1 MKRKVNPTRQE
12 LFRLRA
18 RLDLAVRGHKLLKDK
33 LEALVKEVLK
43 VVAHYAKLV
52 KQVESELPRV
62 VTQFALAS
70 ASSPGDA
77 VKGAV
82 FAEATPADVTY
93 ERTWYMGVRLPKITP
108 PEEPPAFTYSYVQT
122 GPDLDAAVR
131 AGRDFLPIL
140 VELAQTQ
147 ESLRLLADE
156 LERTR
161 RRTNALE
168 YVMIPELTEAKKS
181 VQQKL
186 AELERSDT
194 SRLMKIKEMLE
205 AESAPTG

>member
-1 MKRKVNPTRQE
+1 MKRKINPTRQE

-43 VVAHYAKLV
+43 AVARYAKLV
-52 KQVESELPRV
+52 KQVETGLPHV

-70 ASSPGDA
+70 ASSPGDT
-77 VKGAV
+77 VKGAI
-82 FAEATPADVTY
+82 FAQARPVDVTY
-93 ERTWYMGVRLPKITP
+93 ERTWYMGVRLPGITP
-108 PEEPPAFTYSYVQT
+108 PEEPPGFTYSYVQT
-122 GPDLDAAVR
+122 GPELDAAVR
-131 AGRDFLPIL
+131 SGREFLPVLI
-140 VELAQTQ
+140 ELAQTQ
-147 ESLRLLADE
+147 ESLRLLAEE

-168 YVMIPELTEAKKS
+168 YVMIPELTEEKKS

-186 AELERSDT
+186 SELERSDT

>member
-12 LFRLRA
+12 LFRLR
-18 RLDLAVRGHKLLKDK
+18 RKLGLAVRGHKLLKDK

-43 VVAHYAKLV
+43 VVARYAQLV
-52 KQVESELPRV
+52 KQVEVELPRV

-82 FAEATPADVTY
+82 LAEAVPADVEY
-93 ERTWYMGVRLPKITP
+93 ERLWYMGIRLPKITP
-108 PEEPPAFTYSYVQT
+108 PAEPTTFTYSYVQT
-122 GPDLDAAVR
+122 GPELDEAVR
-131 AGRDFLPIL
+131 AGRQFLPMLI
-140 VELAQTQ
+140 ELAQTQ

-156 LERTR
+156 LNRTR

-168 YVMIPELTEAKKS
+168 YVMIPELTEQRKS
-181 VQQKL
+181 VKQKI
-186 AELERSDT
+186 AELERSDV

-205 AESAPTG
+205 AERVAAD

>member
-1 MKRKVNPTRQE
+1 MKRKINPTRQE

-33 LEALVKEVLK
+33 LEALVKEVLQM
-43 VVAHYAKLV
+43 VSRYVKLI
-52 KQVESELPRV
+52 KQVETGLPRV

-77 VKGAV
+77 VKGAI
-82 FAEATPADVTY
+82 FAEARPVDVTY
-93 ERTWYMGVRLPKITP
+93 ERTWYLGVRLPGITP
-108 PEEPPAFTYSYVQT
+108 PEEPPTFTYSYVQT
-122 GPDLDAAVR
+122 GPELDAAVR
-131 AGRDFLPIL
+131 SGREFLPVLI
-140 VELAQTQ
+140 ELAQTQ

-156 LERTR
+156 LGRTR

-168 YVMIPELTEAKKS
+168 YVMIPELTEERKS